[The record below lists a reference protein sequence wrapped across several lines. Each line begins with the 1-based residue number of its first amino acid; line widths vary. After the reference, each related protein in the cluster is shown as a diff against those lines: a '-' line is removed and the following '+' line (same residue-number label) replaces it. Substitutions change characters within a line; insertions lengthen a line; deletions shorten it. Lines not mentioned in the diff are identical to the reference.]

1 MEKDRKEKQRASA
14 FGVFFFAALAAIILA
29 FHATSAPVLRGLAGL
44 TVLLGIAAFFSA
56 MRIAAPILRAH
67 LD

>member
-1 MEKDRKEKQRASA
+1 MEKQRGSA

-29 FHATSAPVLRGLAGL
+29 FHATSALAFWGLAGL
-44 TVLLGIAAFFSA
+44 AILLGVAAFFSA
-56 MRIAAPILRAH
+56 VSIAAPIRRAYLY

>member
-1 MEKDRKEKQRASA
+1 MEKQRGSA

-29 FHATSAPVLRGLAGL
+29 FHATSALAFWGLAGIAI
-44 TVLLGIAAFFSA
+44 LLAVAAFFSA
-56 MRIAAPILRAH
+56 VSIAAPILRAY

>member
-1 MEKDRKEKQRASA
+1 MEKQRCSA

-29 FHATSAPVLRGLAGL
+29 FHATSALAFWGLAGL
-44 TVLLGIAAFFSA
+44 AILLAVAAFFSA
-56 MRIAAPILRAH
+56 VSIAAPILRAY